1 MNYGTILS
9 LKACPKDDINF
20 MKTKMNNNKK
30 SSNIGPHMIAFIKW
44 NLWQFWLENVDCYE
58 KICPLDVIHV
68 I

>member
-30 SSNIGPHMIAFIKW
+30 SSNIGPHMIAFIK
-44 NLWQFWLENVDCYE
+44 
-58 KICPLDVIHV
+58 
-68 I
+68 